1 MLGIKKTK
9 NSKKSKL
16 PVFYGW
22 IIVFICALG
31 CFFSG
36 PGQTFSISMFIDSFI
51 SDLGITRSLIST
63 YYSISTLL
71 AGIIVIIVSRQIDHF
86 GHRKAITMISLL
98 FGGVCLFMSFIS
110 GNFML
115 FIGFFL
121 LRLLGQSSMTIGPS
135 TLVPH
140 WFDTKRGKALGIMS
154 IGERI
159 AAFAFPIMN
168 IWLINSF
175 GWRSA
180 WRFWAMNIW
189 LVLVPLAWFFIR
201 NRPKDIGL
209 LSDGKILNPVSDC
222 KSSMGKT
229 ETITRNSSSMSLK
242 QAYRTYTFWVLLL
255 SAFILSMISTGIT
268 FHIVSIFGS
277 RGLSSQIAAL
287 VLSTKALVSFPS
299 VLFAGFVSD
308 RIKMRY
314 VVIAM
319 HILYFLTLIFLL
331 KAGNLQQAII
341 FGLLSGI
348 VNGFS
353 KLVVNM
359 AWPKY
364 FGLRYL
370 STIRGVVQA
379 CMVIG
384 SGFGPFIFAFAYD
397 FSQGYEKV
405 LWIMICISAIT
416 VIATLFIS
424 PIKESQL
431 KL

>member
-1 MLGIKKTK
+1 
-9 NSKKSKL
+9 
-16 PVFYGW
+16 
-22 IIVFICALG
+22 
-31 CFFSG
+31 
-36 PGQTFSISMFIDSFI
+36 MFIDSFI
-51 SDLGITRSLIST
+51 SDLGMTRSLIST

-86 GHRKAITMISLL
+86 GHRKAITMISLI
-98 FGGVCLFMSFIS
+98 FGGVCLFMSFIA
-110 GNFML
+110 GPFML

-140 WFDTKRGKALGIMS
+140 WFETKRGKALGIMS
-154 IGERI
+154 IGERA

-180 WRFWAMNIW
+180 WRFWTMNIW
-189 LVLVPLAWFFIR
+189 FVLVPLAWFFIR

-209 LSDGKILNPVSDC
+209 LYDGKIPNPVSDC
-222 KSSMGKT
+222 KSSMEKA
-229 ETITRNSSSMSLK
+229 EPVKNNSSSMSLK
-242 QAYRTYTFWVLLL
+242 QATKTFTFWVLLL

-268 FHIVSIFGS
+268 FHIVSIFSS
-277 RGLSSQIAAL
+277 RGLSAQTAAL
-287 VLSTKALVSFPS
+287 VLSINALVSFPS
-299 VLFAGFVSD
+299 VLFAGFFSD

-314 VVIAM
+314 IVIAM
-319 HILYFLTLIFLL
+319 HILYFFTLIFLL
-331 KAGNLQQAII
+331 KAQNLQQAIV

-353 KLVVNM
+353 RLVVNM

-370 STIRGVVQA
+370 SSIRGIVQA

-397 FSQGYEKV
+397 FSQSYKEI
-405 LWIMICISAIT
+405 LWMMICISAIT
-416 VIATLFIS
+416 AIATIFIS

>member
-1 MLGIKKTK
+1 MLNIKKTK
-9 NSKKSKL
+9 NGKKSKL

-22 IIVFICALG
+22 IIVFVCALG

-51 SDLGITRSLIST
+51 RDLGITRSLIST

-71 AGIIVIIVSRQIDHF
+71 AGIVVIIVSRQIDHF

-201 NRPKDIGL
+201 NRPEDIGL
-209 LSDGKILNPVSDC
+209 LSDGKISDPVSDY
-222 KSSMGKT
+222 KSSTGKT
-229 ETITRNSSSMSLK
+229 EHVVKNSSSMSLK
-242 QAYRTYTFWVLLL
+242 QAAKTLTFWILLL
-255 SAFILSMISTGIT
+255 SVFMLAMISTGIT
-268 FHIVSIFGS
+268 FHIVSIFSS
-277 RGLSSQIAAL
+277 RGLSAQIAAL
-287 VLSTKALVSFPS
+287 ALSIKAIVSFPS

-314 VVIAM
+314 IVIAM
-319 HILYFLTLIFLL
+319 HMLYFITLIFLL
-331 KAGNLQQAII
+331 KTQNLQQAIV

-348 VNGFS
+348 VNGFF
-353 KLVVNM
+353 KLTVNM

-370 STIRGVVQA
+370 SSIRGIVQA

-384 SGFGPFIFAFAYD
+384 SAFGPFIFAFAYD

-416 VIATLFIS
+416 AIATLFIT
-424 PIKESQL
+424 PIKES
-431 KL
+431 K